1 MLSLHHLE
9 IRPGEGGDDAALFA
23 NELSDALS
31 SYISGRDVQVSLR
44 RGKTTILTLR
54 GVIDPLHLEQFVG
67 THRIQRI
74 PRNDSGGRRHT
85 STATV
90 ALVEDDQSQ
99 FDFKQDDLR
108 IDYYRGHGKGGQHRN
123 KTSSA
128 VRVTH
133 IPTGTMVAIERG
145 RSQSQNLET
154 AVGELRRRLTDQH
167 AALATD
173 ATNRGRTN
181 QISTGERPVKQ
192 WTWNSQRNEVLNHT
206 TGERYRMSSC
216 LRGNFGDYRW
226 TRLTKE

>member
-1 MLSLHHLE
+1 MSLHHLE

-23 NELSDALS
+23 NELSDALLSYVS
-31 SYISGRDVQVSLR
+31 SHGVRVELE
-44 RGKTTILTLR
+44 RGKTTILTLH
-54 GVIDPLHLEQFVG
+54 GEIDPLRLERFVG

-90 ALVEDDQSQ
+90 ALVTSDHSQ
-99 FDFKQDDLR
+99 FDLSDGDLR

-133 IPTGTMVAIERG
+133 LPTGMVVAIERG
-145 RSQSQNLET
+145 RSQPQNLET
-154 AVGELRRRLTDQH
+154 ALSELRRRLVDQH
-167 AALATD
+167 ATSVTE
-173 ATNRGRTN
+173 ATNRGRTS

-192 WTWNSQRNEVLNHT
+192 WTWNSQRNEVLNHA
-206 TGERYRMSSC
+206 TGRKYRMASC
-216 LRGNFGDYRW
+216 LRGDFSDV
-226 TRLTKE
+226 E